1 MPNYS
6 ILLKRHYKL
15 HGFLLNFK
23 TTLYDNAGIFSNLKF
38 SFLFSETN
46 DKPAQLIQNNEAYLN
61 ERDRLFQLRG
71 RSFLG
76 TR

>member
-15 HGFLLNFK
+15 HGFLLNLK
-23 TTLYDNAGIFSNLKF
+23 TILYHNAGIFSNLIFFF
-38 SFLFSETN
+38 SFLQTN
-46 DKPAQLIQNNEAYLN
+46 GKPAQLIQNNEAYLN

-76 TR
+76 T